1 MWSSLEQLLN
11 QSSVYAV
18 MGLPLD
24 DLSQAQAISKLWHV
38 VRHREKSVLTTPN
51 LNFVIACRK
60 DPDFFR
66 SVLESDINVADGMP
80 LVWIAKALNIPI
92 TERVAG
98 SSLFEAIRTSPPPDS
113 GPPMRVFF
121 FGGAPGVAQL
131 AHERINADVRG
142 MVSVGFLDP
151 GFVDVDEMSGPFTID
166 AINAC
171 SPDFVVVALGAVKG
185 QAWINRNRASL
196 TASLVSHL
204 GAVINFS
211 AGSVRRSPQVM
222 QRLGLEWLWRI
233 KEEPQL
239 WRRYL
244 SDGLTFLGIVCREV
258 LPLWWSNSFRPV
270 PVDSFRRARIVLGS
284 GHPATRL
291 SLVGAWGRANQE
303 VLSDALATVVHTPGH
318 LIIDLEKTN
327 FLDASAV
334 GALLSFT
341 GKRSAAGLH
350 CECEA
355 ASAALG
361 RILRLHG
368 AARLCHL

>member
-1 MWSSLEQLLN
+1 
-11 QSSVYAV
+11 
-18 MGLPLD
+18 MGLPLA
-24 DLSQAQAISKLWHV
+24 DLSQAQAIAKLWHV
-38 VRHREKSVLTTPN
+38 VRHHEKRVLTTPN

-60 DPDFFR
+60 NRDFLR

-80 LVWIAKALNIPI
+80 LVWIAKVLNIPI
-92 TERVAG
+92 NERVAG
-98 SSLFEAIRTSPPPDS
+98 SSLFEAIRASPPPDS

-131 AHERINADVRG
+131 AHERMNADVRG

-151 GFVDVDEMSGPFTID
+151 GFVGVEEMSGHPTIE

-185 QAWINRNRASL
+185 QAWINRNRARL
-196 TASLVSHL
+196 KASLVSHL

-211 AGSVRRSPQVM
+211 AGNIRRSPPAM

-244 SDGLTFLGIVCREV
+244 SDGLTFMGIVFTEV
-258 LPLWWSNSFRPV
+258 LPLWWSITFRTV
-270 PVDSFRRARIVLGS
+270 PASAFQRACIVVEG
-284 GHPATRL
+284 GHPSARL
-291 SLVGAWGRANQE
+291 ALVGAWGRANQE
-303 VLSDALATVVHTPGH
+303 ALNDALATLVRTPGH
-318 LIIDLEKTN
+318 LVIDLEKTS
-327 FLDASAV
+327 FLDAASV
-334 GALLSFT
+334 GALLSFI
-341 GKRSAAGLH
+341 GKRSAAGFH
-350 CECEA
+350 CKCEA
-355 ASAALG
+355 GSAALD

-368 AARLCHL
+368 AAHLCHL